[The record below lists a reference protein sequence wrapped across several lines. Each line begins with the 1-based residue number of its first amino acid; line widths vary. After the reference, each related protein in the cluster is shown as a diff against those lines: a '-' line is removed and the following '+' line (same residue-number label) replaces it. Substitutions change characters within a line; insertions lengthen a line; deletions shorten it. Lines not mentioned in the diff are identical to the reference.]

1 MNTDMYLLFI
11 RKICGSVF
19 LENLRLATRIGLRLI
34 AARRCGRVAEGGG
47 LLNR

>member
-1 MNTDMYLLFI
+1 MNTDGVSVII
-11 RKICGSVF
+11 RKISGSDC
-19 LENLRLATRIGLRLI
+19 LDNLRLATRIGLRPI